1 MYVYVCMYVH
11 VHVCIYVCVCVC
23 VCVCVYMFL
32 YIWIKPPSFFLLDED
47 GDVFLCVRRRHYL
60 ETDPDPIAM
69 VIRVELF
76 THKPSQ
82 TNTNWHCM
90 VTHARLCYRRLLST
104 GLVDD

>member
-1 MYVYVCMYVH
+1 MYMYMYVFMY
-11 VHVCIYVCVCVC
+11 VCVC

-69 VIRVELF
+69 VIIHPQAQPDKYKLALHGYSCTTMLQEASVYRACGWL
-76 THKPSQ
+76 
-82 TNTNWHCM
+82 
-90 VTHARLCYRRLLST
+90 ARL
-104 GLVDD
+104 